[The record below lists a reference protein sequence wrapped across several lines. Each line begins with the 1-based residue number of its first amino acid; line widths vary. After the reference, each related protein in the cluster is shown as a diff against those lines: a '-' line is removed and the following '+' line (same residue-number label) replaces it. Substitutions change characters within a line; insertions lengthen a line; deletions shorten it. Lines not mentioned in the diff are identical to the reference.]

1 MRAVAQREMGL
12 FTVPLA
18 MPFYAFK
25 SQMPCDESKECRIP
39 KPFILGGATT
49 AIFVMLAK
57 IDKKGGIFTI
67 LRCSVISESGR
78 IPQKIDLVLLQASS
92 SID

>member
-25 SQMPCDESKECRIP
+25 SQMPCDESKENNSNEEYE
-39 KPFILGGATT
+39 FIEHDQLY
-49 AIFVMLAK
+49 
-57 IDKKGGIFTI
+57 
-67 LRCSVISESGR
+67 
-78 IPQKIDLVLLQASS
+78 
-92 SID
+92 